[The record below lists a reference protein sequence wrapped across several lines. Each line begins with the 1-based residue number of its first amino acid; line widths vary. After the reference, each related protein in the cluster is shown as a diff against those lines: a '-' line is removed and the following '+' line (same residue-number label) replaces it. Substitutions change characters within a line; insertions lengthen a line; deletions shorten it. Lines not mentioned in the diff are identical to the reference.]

1 MAAFLFGTTGLSWGI
16 ASAET
21 GILVQS
27 YARTISG
34 SEKLAKNNVGETVGV
49 SLYDQMAEHVV
60 EGYDTG
66 STGIAAASFG
76 VALTIAN
83 VISGNGVA
91 AGLVIC
97 TGFSDKLANE
107 DYKTITATCKQWPLV
122 TAAVV

>member
-1 MAAFLFGTTGLSWGI
+1 MSAFLFGTSGLTWGLT
-16 ASAET
+16 AET

-27 YARTISG
+27 YERTISG

-49 SLYDQMAEHVV
+49 SLYDPMAEHVV

-66 STGIAAASFG
+66 SSGISAASFG

-83 VISGNGVA
+83 VLSGNGVA

-97 TGFSDKLANE
+97 TGITEKLANE
-107 DYKTITATCKQWPLV
+107 DYKTFNATCKQWPLV
-122 TAAVV
+122 TA